1 MERLLSMPYC
11 AKEEEF
17 VLRYRQ
23 NLEAQSRKQ
32 VMPVL
37 ERDERGVAF
46 STADGTYTTPAVK
59 SFTEKHVDVSGNSTF
74 QIIFVIV
81 VI

>member
-1 MERLLSMPYC
+1 MHCFLQYNRFIQLMESLLSMPYC
-11 AKEEEF
+11 TIEEEF

-32 VMPVL
+32 AMPVL

-46 STADGTYTTPAVK
+46 STADGRYTTPAV
-59 SFTEKHVDVSGNSTF
+59 
-74 QIIFVIV
+74 
-81 VI
+81 